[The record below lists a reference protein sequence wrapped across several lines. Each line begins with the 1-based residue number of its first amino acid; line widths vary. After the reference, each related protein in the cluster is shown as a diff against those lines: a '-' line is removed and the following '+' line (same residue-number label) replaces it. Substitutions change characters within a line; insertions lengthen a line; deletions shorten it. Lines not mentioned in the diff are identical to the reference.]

1 MLSHCAQFHSI
12 GEPHDCRRRPSA
24 GHLHR
29 CDYGE
34 ALASI
39 RDALAPQLPGEIAAV
54 GHRVVHGGASILGP
68 ALVDD
73 AIVDEVDACAAL
85 APLHNPANA
94 LGIRFARDTWGG
106 VPHVVVPDTAF
117 HTSSMQPEA
126 FRYALPKQLYDE
138 HGIRRYGFHGTSYAY
153 VTKQLAAAL
162 GKPVSAVNAMSEISP
177 LVGEVVT
184 ITR

>member
-1 MLSHCAQFHSI
+1 MWLIYTSK
-12 GEPHDCRRRPSA
+12 
-24 GHLHR
+24 GH
-29 CDYGE
+29 GE
-34 ALASI
+34 ALANI

-94 LGIRFARDTWGG
+94 LGIRFARDTWGD

-117 HTSSMQPEA
+117 HTSSMAPEA
-126 FRYALPKQLYDE
+126 FRYALPKHLYDD
-138 HGIRRYGFHGTSYAY
+138 HGIRRYGFHGTSYALCY
-153 VTKQLAAAL
+153 ETIGSSVRQARHGRERHRLPSWVRRVDVLPSSTAV
-162 GKPVSAVNAMSEISP
+162 VS
-177 LVGEVVT
+177 
-184 ITR
+184 TRRWG